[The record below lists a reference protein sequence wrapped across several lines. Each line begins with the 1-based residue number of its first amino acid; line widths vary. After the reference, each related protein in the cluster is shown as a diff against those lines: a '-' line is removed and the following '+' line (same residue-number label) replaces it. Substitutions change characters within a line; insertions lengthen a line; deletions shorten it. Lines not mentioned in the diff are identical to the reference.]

1 MMPPAGELF
10 AGTSGGALGMQAPVS
25 QFMGDSLPKL
35 TGIDALMN
43 DPLQYLKENKSMVG
57 LPLLASSLASSNT
70 NQPKDGESESN
81 IRQYDYDP
89 VGRSFT
95 RRPVVSASNYAGR
108 MPSIYGYAEGGQVEE
123 GQMESIKNQI
133 ARVYR
138 TYLQRE
144 PDQAGLNYWAN
155 SAAAGTPMPVIIQ
168 QIKASEEGKNLAGE
182 RGIED
187 AYRDYLG
194 RTPDAAGKEYWMGD
208 IQKGAT
214 PEQIRAH
221 IMQSPEAAGIAAA
234 AQQRQQAFS
243 PLPPTAPMT
252 GATPVQQAGVAMI
265 PNRYQ
270 APVNVPSQAVSD
282 YNQLLA
288 NRANYEYNQMPM
300 PQALRPRTPVE
311 QERYRDR
318 QLMGQQMQYQSMQP
332 AAPAPVTATPAPAG
346 SAEDYSQGYRTGWNP
361 NAGSGNK
368 EGGAIKLASGGITA
382 VNQIPRFQEGGEME
396 SDAFVVPA
404 DVVSALGNGSTK
416 AGVEVLNQY
425 LGMAMLIEGDGDGL
439 SDDIPATI
447 EGSKAARIA
456 DGEVYIPAEVVAM
469 LGEGDPE
476 EGAEKLYEM
485 MDKIRAAAHGKT
497 KQQAEVNPEE
507 VMPE

>member
-1 MMPPAGELF
+1 
-10 AGTSGGALGMQAPVS
+10 
-25 QFMGDSLPKL
+25 
-35 TGIDALMN
+35 
-43 DPLQYLKENKSMVG
+43 
-57 LPLLASSLASSNT
+57 
-70 NQPKDGESESN
+70 
-81 IRQYDYDP
+81 
-89 VGRSFT
+89 
-95 RRPVVSASNYAGR
+95 
-108 MPSIYGYAEGGQVEE
+108 
-123 GQMESIKNQI
+123 
-133 ARVYR
+133 
-138 TYLQRE
+138 
-144 PDQAGLNYWAN
+144 
-155 SAAAGTPMPVIIQ
+155 
-168 QIKASEEGKNLAGE
+168 
-182 RGIED
+182 
-187 AYRDYLG
+187 
-194 RTPDAAGKEYWMGD
+194 
-208 IQKGAT
+208 
-214 PEQIRAH
+214 
-221 IMQSPEAAGIAAA
+221 
-234 AQQRQQAFS
+234 
-243 PLPPTAPMT
+243 
-252 GATPVQQAGVAMI
+252 MI

-382 VNQIPRFQEGGEME
+382 VNQIPRFQEGGQKE
-396 SDAFVVPA
+396 SDPFVVPA